1 MKRAA
6 ILLSLFALLL
16 VAAPSPQATPY
27 EVTFCPIVGGRFLLD
42 QGHLWIE
49 ILQQDHKPVQP
60 RRERIANPL
69 DDRSH
74 EVLSTRGPVIV
85 ESHPDKKGGLFI
97 HWGTLKDAKP

>member
-6 ILLSLFALLL
+6 TVLLTLALLL
-16 VAAPSPQATPY
+16 AAAPSPQASPY
-27 EVTFCPIVGGRFLLD
+27 DFALCPIVGGRFLLD

-60 RRERIANPL
+60 RRERITNPL

-85 ESHPDKKGGLFI
+85 EAHKDKNGGLFI